1 MQGLARQ
8 AALKTLRARIETLEK
23 RPPLAAESP
32 SAAARTGLFAFPAGH
47 LHEVFTDT
55 HSNAGA
61 SLGFALSLVRGLL
74 SGERR
79 AVLYLQLSHE
89 AAETGLP
96 YGVGIANF
104 GVDPDAL
111 IFIRAET
118 IIELLWA
125 AEEALL
131 CPAVAAVI
139 ADIGSDPKALDF
151 TASRRLGLRAAAAK
165 GTMLLLRYGTGRTAS
180 AARMR
185 WHLMPAP
192 SRARPFDAKA
202 PGDSRWR
209 VTLEKGWKHRPHA
222 EWLLGWTKNGL
233 DILNSPDGPL
243 AAPPLPRALS
253 SRLGDRLSKTA

>member
-8 AALKTLRARIETLEK
+8 AALETLRARIETLEK
-23 RPPLAAESP
+23 RPPLAETGAVT
-32 SAAARTGLFAFPAGH
+32 AARPGLFSLPAGH

-61 SLGFALSLVRGLL
+61 SLGFALALVRGLL

-96 YGVGIANF
+96 YGVGIASF

-165 GTMLLLRYGTGRTAS
+165 STMLLLRYGTGRAAS

-192 SRARPFDAKA
+192 SGARAFDPKA

-209 VTLEKGWKHRPHA
+209 VTLEKGQWKHKPNA
-222 EWLLGWTKNGL
+222 
-233 DILNSPDGPL
+233 
-243 AAPPLPRALS
+243 
-253 SRLGDRLSKTA
+253 